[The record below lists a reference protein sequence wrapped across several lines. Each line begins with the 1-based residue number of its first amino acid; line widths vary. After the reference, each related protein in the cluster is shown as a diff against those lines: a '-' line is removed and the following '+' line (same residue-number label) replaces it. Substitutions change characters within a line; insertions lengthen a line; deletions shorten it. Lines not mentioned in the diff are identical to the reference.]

1 MNVKLLMCDFNGYGN
16 GININMLVTEYY
28 YNAILIIY
36 DTKTKCY
43 VKVKNLSIVDH
54 QTLLWH

>member
-36 DTKTKCY
+36 DTKTNCVNRGIY
-43 VKVKNLSIVDH
+43 V
-54 QTLLWH
+54 